1 MNTMSTATAS
11 RPSTASGESTAPHR
25 AATQRPPA
33 RAARERFEDAL
44 RRHQLDDE
52 VQPQPDAA
60 VAPWGQAQAY
70 TAAPQPSA
78 KQPELA
84 VPTGV
89 LPRTAAAQDAVSAHL
104 RALGASPTE
113 ATAAHVQLQWAGSSA
128 PVQQVDLRRGDGGAL
143 HLDMSGNVHAS
154 DPARLARLRDRVAA
168 RVASSEVYVL
178 ASQRPT
184 HERSERNFAD
194 EQPR

>member
-1 MNTMSTATAS
+1 MNTTSTAAAS

-25 AATQRPPA
+25 AGTQRPPA

-52 VQPQPDAA
+52 VQPQPEAA
-60 VAPWGQAQAY
+60 VAPWGQAQAC
-70 TAAPQPSA
+70 TAAPQPRV

-84 VPTGV
+84 APAGAS
-89 LPRTAAAQDAVSAHL
+89 PRTAAAQDAVSAHL
-104 RALGASPTE
+104 RALGSSPTE
-113 ATAAHVQLQWAGSSA
+113 VAAAHVQLQWVGSSA

-168 RVASSEVYVL
+168 RIAGSEVYVL
-178 ASQRPT
+178 ANQRPS
-184 HERSERNFAD
+184 HERGEHNLAD
-194 EQPR
+194 EQRR